1 MAAALTKQEKKA
13 AKFKNRMKQA
23 PDVPEDNEADYVTE
37 EQQPQGPEGPALPEA
52 AKEEDKTQYQER
64 SESTGGSIASEKP
77 SKKRR
82 RSSKSSTRTVYD
94 EEGLPHTVKVAA
106 PKEESPKYI
115 VFVGNMAFD
124 VTGDMLAKHM
134 ASVCGE
140 TPTVRLLTTKGDP
153 DTLNELSNSK
163 KKSIAKGKAQDPS
176 APRSR
181 GCAFVEFTNATALQ
195 KALRFHHT
203 TFHGRTINVELT
215 AGGGGK
221 SQQRKDKNKKKNE
234 SLQKERVS

>member
-13 AKFKNRMKQA
+13 AKFKNRMKQT
-23 PDVPEDNEADYVTE
+23 PNVPEDCEAGVLTE
-37 EQQPQGPEGPALPEA
+37 EQQPKEPAKTEVV
-52 AKEEDKTQYQER
+52 KEEDKMPDQKR
-64 SESTGGSIASEKP
+64 DESIGGSDDIEKP
-77 SKKRR
+77 LKRR
-82 RSSKSSTRTVYD
+82 SRSAKSKTRTVYD
-94 EEGLPHTVKVAA
+94 EEGVPHTVKVAA
-106 PKEESPKYI
+106 PKEELPKYI

-134 ASVCGE
+134 ASFCGE
-140 TPTVRLLTTKGDP
+140 TPTVRLLTTKGHP
-153 DTLNELSNSK
+153 DALNELSNSK

-203 TFHGRTINVELT
+203 TFHGRAINVELT

-221 SQQRKDKNKKKNE
+221 SQQRKDKIKKKNE
-234 SLQKERVS
+234 SLQKERVR